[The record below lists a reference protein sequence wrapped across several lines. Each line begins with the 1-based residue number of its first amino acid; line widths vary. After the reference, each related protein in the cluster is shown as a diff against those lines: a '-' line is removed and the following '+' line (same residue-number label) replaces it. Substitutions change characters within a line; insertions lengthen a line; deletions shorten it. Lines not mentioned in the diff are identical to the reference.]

1 MRRGD
6 SERAARHFR
15 IGDSSPSK
23 TLRDCAAKA
32 GHLKSATGDG
42 GAIGALG
49 CPEMPNFRSPHEI
62 TLRKAPEFRGFSSG
76 DQRLP
81 NYPDCVAGGERI
93 SNSDVLNV
101 FVCLSEIA
109 T

>member
-15 IGDSSPSK
+15 IGDSGPSK

-76 DQRLP
+76 DRRLP
-81 NYPDCVAGGERI
+81 NYPDCVAGDAVSANESPGE
-93 SNSDVLNV
+93 NP
-101 FVCLSEIA
+101 C
-109 T
+109 